1 MSEDDTTGR
10 RRQRLE
16 ETEIIIKKNKTTAP
30 ILASTFQ
37 RQRLTTQAASP
48 SERRLPPLPPRPRLL
63 PGLQSVTEPGERAG
77 GNARH
82 RPQRRRAL
90 RLHMSVATAPR
101 DADANVVWDTR
112 FCCGGGRQEVHR
124 EWKKRGSSRQGDRDD
139 MVGGRCFHR
148 RTEDAPGWANAD
160 KAIRTQRKR
169 T

>member
-1 MSEDDTTGR
+1 MSEDDTTSR

-16 ETEIIIKKNKTTAP
+16 ETEIIIKKTKTTAP

-37 RQRLTTQAASP
+37 RQRLTTRQAHRNAGC
-48 SERRLPPLPPRPRLL
+48 RLCLPD
-63 PGLQSVTEPGERAG
+63 PGLRSVTEPGERAG

-82 RPQRRRAL
+82 RPRRRRAL

>member
-16 ETEIIIKKNKTTAP
+16 ETEIIIKKTKAQHRSW
-30 ILASTFQ
+30 LARSNASGSRHK
-37 RQRLTTQAASP
+37 RQAHRNAGCRLC
-48 SERRLPPLPPRPRLL
+48 LPD
-63 PGLQSVTEPGERAG
+63 PGLRSVTEPSERAG

-82 RPQRRRAL
+82 RPRRRRAL
-90 RLHMSVATAPR
+90 RLHMSALTAPR

-112 FCCGGGRQEVHR
+112 FYCGGRRQEVHR
-124 EWKKRGSSRQGDRDD
+124 EWKKRGSSLQGDRDD
-139 MVGGRCFHR
+139 VMGGRCFHR